1 MYAPTA
7 QASLTESR
15 TLSPRGLVGPA
26 PEPGP
31 RHARF
36 WRAGVEEG
44 RHKSMASARGDTL
57 VPPLRAWDNAGA
69 NCIHPDLALCT
80 TTRSAHDVG

>member
-1 MYAPTA
+1 MFNGRLVSWMVNAIVPDVLRTTA
-7 QASLTESR
+7 LP
-15 TLSPRGLVGPA
+15 LPPA
-26 PEPGP
+26 MVTMP
-31 RHARF
+31 
-36 WRAGVEEG
+36 
-44 RHKSMASARGDTL
+44 SARGDTL